1 MSKTATAAAPA
12 NTDAPDLKKLVTQA
26 STDAQNAQR
35 GSAGTVVAGPFP
47 VGEIGQVQVIERQL
61 GSSETKYLYAEFV
74 GQGRPQR
81 IPLAAVS
88 VLAEKIA

>member
-1 MSKTATAAAPA
+1 MSKAATAAPSSTGA
-12 NTDAPDLKKLVTQA
+12 DLKKLVETA

-35 GSAGTVVAGPFP
+35 ASGGTVVAGPFE
-47 VGEIGQVQVIERQL
+47 VGEIGHVQVIEREL
-61 GSSETKYLYAEFV
+61 GSSGKKYLYAEFT